1 MSKYMDITYL
11 AGRNG
16 WFRDYDKIF
25 LRYDEKEDTVILAC
39 IETNRNLEYDEDK
52 NACLIDRVFMYNDGQ
67 EDWSSVQDVRDIPE
81 DFRDFI
87 AYDFDGDVTDRHE
100 TYSLESALEIISMGD
115 DAINELEG
123 YWL

>member
-25 LRYDEKEDTVILAC
+25 LRYDEKEDNVILAC
-39 IETNRNLEYDEDK
+39 IETNRNLNYDEDK

-67 EDWSSVQDVRDIPE
+67 EDWSNVQDVRDISE
-81 DFRDFI
+81 DFREFI
-87 AYDFDGDVTDRHE
+87 VYDFDGDVTDRHE

-115 DAINELEG
+115 NAIEDLEG